1 MLKKEKIMKN
11 KIVTF
16 GEIMMRLNPQGY
28 LRILQSTNFE
38 VSFAGGEANVAVSLA
53 NFGEHVSFVS
63 KVPKH
68 ELGQSSVNAL
78 RNFGVNIDDVVR
90 GGDRLG
96 SYYVEKGASQRASKV
111 IYDRK
116 YSAISL
122 AKKDDFNWDKIFE
135 GATWFHFT
143 GITPALGG
151 ELPEIC
157 LEACKKAKEKGI
169 TVSCDI
175 NYRSKLWDRKE
186 ANKVMSTLM
195 PYVDVCIG
203 NESDAKDVFNLQAG
217 DSNVEQ
223 GKLNQDGY
231 IDVAKQLAKKFDIKT
246 VAFTLRGSISAS
258 INTWAAMLYT
268 NGKAFFSPNYK
279 IQIIDRVG
287 GGDSFSA
294 GLIYS
299 LFNDYENQKA
309 IDFAVAAS
317 CLKHTIEH
325 DFNLVSLEEVNS
337 LVDGNTS
344 GRVVR

>member
-1 MLKKEKIMKN
+1 MNK

-28 LRILQSTNFE
+28 LRFLQANNFE
-38 VSFAGGEANVAVSLA
+38 ISFAGGEANVAVSLA
-53 NFGEHVSFVS
+53 NFGEKVSFVS
-63 KVPKH
+63 KVPTH
-68 ELGQSSVNAL
+68 EIGQASINVL
-78 RNFGVNIDDVVR
+78 RNYGVDINDVSR
-90 GGDRLG
+90 GGERLG
-96 SYYVEKGASQRASKV
+96 SYFVEKGASQRASKV

-122 AKKDDFNWDKIFE
+122 AKKEDFDWAKIFD
-135 GATWFHFT
+135 GASWFHFT

-151 ELPEIC
+151 DLPEIC

-169 TVSCDI
+169 TISCDI
-175 NYRSKLWDRKE
+175 NYRSKLWSREE

-203 NESDAKDVFNLQAG
+203 NEADAKDVFNLQAG
-217 DSNVEQ
+217 DSNIEK
-223 GKLNQDGY
+223 GSLNKDGY
-231 IDVAKQLAKKFDIKT
+231 IDVAKQLSEKFDIKT
-246 VAFTLRGSISAS
+246 VAFTLRGSINAS
-258 INTWAAMLYT
+258 VNTWAAMLYV
-268 NGKAFFSPNYK
+268 NKKAYFSPNYT
-279 IQIIDRVG
+279 IQIVDRVG
-287 GGDSFSA
+287 GGDSFSG

-299 LFNDYENQKA
+299 LFNSYEPQKA
-309 IDFAVAAS
+309 INFAVAAS

-337 LVDGNTS
+337 LAAGNAS